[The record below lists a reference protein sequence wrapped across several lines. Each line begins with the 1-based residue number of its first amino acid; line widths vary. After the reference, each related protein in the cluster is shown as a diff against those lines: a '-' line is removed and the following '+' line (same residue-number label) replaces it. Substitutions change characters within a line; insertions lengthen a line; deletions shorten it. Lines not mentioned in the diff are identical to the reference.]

1 MGDSIEV
8 CMHTHNHTHTHIHTH
23 THTHIHANAHTP
35 ARTNT
40 HTRLLEKPNTLTFH
54 VLTNGLQTVKD

>member
-8 CMHTHNHTHTHIHTH
+8 CMHTHNH